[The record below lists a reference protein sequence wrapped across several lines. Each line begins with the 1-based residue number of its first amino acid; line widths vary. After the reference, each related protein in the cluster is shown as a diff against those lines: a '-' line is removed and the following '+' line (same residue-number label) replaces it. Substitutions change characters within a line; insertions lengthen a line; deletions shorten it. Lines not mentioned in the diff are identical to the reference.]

1 MSLYRKYIRIKEKV
15 LMKLPSILFLFH
27 SSIKNKVAKVPSNIF
42 FLQIIEACISLQTHK
57 CQGSRVTNVEIDSSD
72 VFFTGKK
79 FTPILTFTSIK
90 QTFLHDSYDSE
101 HLLFIFIK

>member
-1 MSLYRKYIRIKEKV
+1 MRLAYHRKLTNVKG
-15 LMKLPSILFLFH
+15 
-27 SSIKNKVAKVPSNIF
+27 VA
-42 FLQIIEACISLQTHK
+42 
-57 CQGSRVTNVEIDSSD
+57 RVTNIEIDSSD

-79 FTPILTFTSIK
+79 FTLILTFKSVK

>member
-1 MSLYRKYIRIKEKV
+1 MRLAYHC
-15 LMKLPSILFLFH
+15 KLTNV
-27 SSIKNKVAKVPSNIF
+27 KGA
-42 FLQIIEACISLQTHK
+42 
-57 CQGSRVTNVEIDSSD
+57 SRVANVEIDSSD

-79 FTPILTFTSIK
+79 FTPILTFTSVK